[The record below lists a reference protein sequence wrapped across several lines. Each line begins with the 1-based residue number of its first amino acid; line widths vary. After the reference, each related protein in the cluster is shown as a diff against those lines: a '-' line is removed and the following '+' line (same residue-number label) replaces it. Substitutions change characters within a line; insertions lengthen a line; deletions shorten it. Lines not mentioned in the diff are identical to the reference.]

1 VIAKL
6 ILSTVVYPALS
17 AALIWFLA
25 LWLGRDKAR
34 VWPNAAALASAYMAA
49 YLGLEGIPQFPP
61 PASLAWLLIWIPALA
76 LLGWL
81 LSLRPWPLWFK
92 GFMCALVS
100 LPALYFTLRSTV
112 QYEWR
117 PMVAVLWLTG
127 LTGILLLSQ
136 ATLHRASRTLDRP
149 PAEWLF
155 LGSLLCSIGALS
167 LALGASGS
175 IKLAQLGGALG
186 VVMFL
191 YAVFR
196 FRQCG
201 EPLYQGGT
209 LPLSLTYL
217 GLVLNGLFYSELP
230 RSSAGLLMLCL
241 LSPGLLLLPPLRN
254 RPISVRLA
262 VLITIGLVC
271 GGLAIGL
278 AATAGSSPA
287 DYYDY

>member
-1 VIAKL
+1 VIVKL
-6 ILSTVVYPALS
+6 ILSTLVYPALS

-25 LWLGRDKAR
+25 LWLGRGKTRA
-34 VWPNAAALASAYMAA
+34 WPNAAALASAYMAA

-61 PASLAWLLIWIPALA
+61 PASLAWLFFWIPVFA

-81 LSLRPWPLWFK
+81 LSLRAWPVYVRMVL
-92 GFMCALVS
+92 CALVS
-100 LPALYFTLRSTV
+100 PPALYFTLRSTV
-112 QYEWR
+112 QYEWQ
-117 PMVAVLWLTG
+117 PGVTILWLTG
-127 LTGILLLSQ
+127 LTGVLLLSQ
-136 ATLHRASRTLDRP
+136 ATLNRASRTMDRP

-155 LGSLLCSIGALS
+155 LGSQLCSIGALS

-175 IKLAQLGGALG
+175 VKLAQLGGALG
-186 VVMFL
+186 VVVFL
-191 YAVFR
+191 HAVFR
-196 FRQCG
+196 FKRCG
-201 EPLYQGGT
+201 EALYQGGT

-254 RPISVRLA
+254 RTLSLRLA
-262 VLITIGLVC
+262 VLITICLVC
-271 GGLAIGL
+271 GGLAVGL